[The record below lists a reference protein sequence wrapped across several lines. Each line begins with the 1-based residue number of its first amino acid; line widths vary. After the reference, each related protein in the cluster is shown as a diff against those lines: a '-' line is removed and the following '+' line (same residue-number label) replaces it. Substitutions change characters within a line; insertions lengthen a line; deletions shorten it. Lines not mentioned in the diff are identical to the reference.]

1 MVLDTNVKEYK
12 YSIWTK
18 IGCILLAL
26 VTFTASVGMV
36 AKTVI
41 SAVYCEDMEGSDWTE
56 SGEFQGSF
64 STDVGY
70 IVHHGYSSKLDED
83 FRKSIKSQKDTVVED
98 AYKKYLDLKS
108 RYERNLLAEDDYYD
122 EEFDEWVEVTT
133 VEVNEYISVQLEEIT
148 AKHISTNTYFEVNF
162 YDVLNNSSTDEEK
175 EYISKKFDDWA
186 DSYTESNQL
195 YSDDYFNYRQDGYRN
210 SLKYY
215 VTYDEDIRT
224 NSDTGEHFDENT
236 YKENSQVYF
245 ISKHGKIESKG
256 ISDSFA
262 KNIYEYYI
270 ENDEYALN
278 QDVYVFIQ
286 IPDVHPSLITSI
298 RFWNDRY
305 INLYYF
311 NDTAVK
317 ADSILVKNIGACI
330 ALLAIAFVSGIY
342 VLTLAGKKTDGTN
355 RLSFVDKIPFEIHF
369 IISSILVACAAA
381 PFALGAKYLS
391 NAFSNLFLLLIIVF
405 AFACWLIV
413 FEFCYSVARYVHSD
427 RRIRDNFLIYK
438 LCVLIKRFF
447 KSMVNAFAYKP
458 KTVKTKSILLTVL
471 WFAVN
476 LLVMGIAYLCSYD
489 AIPFSII
496 ILLADAIANVLIMI
510 KVIKYLVDL
519 DTIIDAFSQHQEPV
533 IDIDSLPKSLQLLS
547 ESMKYTN
554 TELENAVAKAVKDE
568 RLRSELITNVS
579 HDLKT
584 PLTSIITYVDLLSK
598 CDIDDPKA
606 LEYIAVLDDKGAKL
620 KRLIEDLIEASK
632 VTSGNVSVNLTT
644 INLSELCLQST
655 VDAQPDFE
663 KAGLD
668 LIVKDCE
675 KPPVISADGAKTFR
689 IIENLLS
696 NARKYSAKASRVY
709 VDVYSQNGYGIFEIK
724 NISAQAL
731 DISPDELTER
741 FVRGDKSRNQEG
753 NGLGL
758 SIAKELC
765 KLQNGELELI
775 IDGDLFKARVKLPL
789 A

>member
-26 VTFTASVGMV
+26 VTFTASAQIIV
-36 AKTVI
+36 KTVL
-41 SAVYCEDMEGSDWTE
+41 SAIYCEDMESSDWTE
-56 SGEFQGSF
+56 SNAFQNSF
-64 STDVGY
+64 SSDLNY
-70 IVHHGYSSKLDED
+70 IIQNGYSEQMNED
-83 FRKSIKSQKDTVVED
+83 FKKSLTAQKDTVVEN
-98 AYKKYLDLKS
+98 AYNQYLKLKS
-108 RYERNLLAEDDYYD
+108 IEKKEWSEDEDYYD
-122 EEFDEWVEVTT
+122 PETDEWVNVTT
-133 VEVNEYISVQLEEIT
+133 AYFDDEIQVEIKEVKSDVSTTNAIFSIYYYEIQ
-148 AKHISTNTYFEVNF
+148 
-162 YDVLNNSSTDEEK
+162 NNSNDGEELAYIGR
-175 EYISKKFDDWA
+175 EYDDWVNNFW
-186 DSYTESNQL
+186 EQ
-195 YSDDYFNYRQDGYRN
+195 NYIYANENSFRN
-210 SLKYY
+210 SLAYY
-215 VTYDEDIRT
+215 VKNGEDIDT
-224 NSDTGEHFDENT
+224 NTDAGKDFDENSF
-236 YKENSQVYF
+236 KSKSQVYF
-245 ISKHGKIESKG
+245 ISKHGEIEYKG
-256 ISDSFA
+256 ISKKFA
-262 KNIYEYYI
+262 ESLYENYI
-270 ENDEYALN
+270 KINNYALAE
-278 QDVYVFIQ
+278 DIYAFIR

-298 RFWNDRY
+298 RFWNDDY
-305 INLYYF
+305 INYYYL
-311 NDTAVK
+311 NDNAIKTDANMAKMIAFGAVL
-317 ADSILVKNIGACI
+317 LVV
-330 ALLAIAFVSGIY
+330 AFVSGFY
-342 VLTLAGKKTDGTN
+342 ALTAAGRKKDGSVK
-355 RLSFVDKIPFEIHF
+355 LLPIDKNPFEIHTVLTF
-369 IISSILVACAAA
+369 TAGGFGT
-381 PFALGAKYLS
+381 FALFAMVDNILNS
-391 NAFSNLFLLLIIVF
+391 FFSNLFLVFISIIVLF
-405 AFACWLIV
+405 CWLLL
-413 FEFCYSVARYVHSD
+413 FELCYSIARYINSG
-427 RRIRDNFLIYK
+427 RKLRDNFLTYK
-438 LCVLIKRFF
+438 ICVLIKRFF
-447 KSMVNAFAYKP
+447 KSMVKAFTYKP

-476 LLVMGIAYLCSYD
+476 LLVMGIAYLCAYD
-489 AIPFSII
+489 AIPVSIL
-496 ILLADAIANVLIMI
+496 ILLADAIVNTLILI
-510 KVIKYLVDL
+510 KVIRYLVDL

-533 IDIDSLPKSLQLLS
+533 VDIDSLPKSLQLLS

-554 TELENAVAKAVKDE
+554 TELQNAVAKAVKDE

-668 LIVKDCE
+668 LIVKECE